1 MFFFGRPRLFFF
13 GLDVAGFDACTA
25 VFRGLP
31 LFFFGAEV
39 EGSES
44 AFGTFAFA
52 DLPLFFCGAE
62 IDSSA
67 SASVLLLLQAYV
79 FSSLDFFPATVVLA
93 LMIRAEVE
101 LDDFAGQVA
110 VAAAVAVMMKPTF
123 TRVALDLFVEVVSA
137 KLFDPDSIPML
148 LQVLIW
154 THPTLGERWRAYV
167 TQLVRGQREL
177 NPLL

>member
-1 MFFFGRPRLFFF
+1 MLALLFSEVSLFSF
-13 GLDVAGFDACTA
+13 LELKLRALNLHLVLLLLRASLFSFVELKLTA
-25 VFRGLP
+25 LH
-31 LFFFGAEV
+31 LQ
-39 EGSES
+39 
-44 AFGTFAFA
+44 
-52 DLPLFFCGAE
+52 
-62 IDSSA
+62 
-67 SASVLLLLQAYV
+67 SVLLLLRAYL

-110 VAAAVAVMMKPTF
+110 VAVAVMMKPTLI
-123 TRVALDLFVEVVSA
+123 RVALDLFVEVVSA

-148 LQVLIW
+148 LQVLIR

-177 NPLL
+177 NLLL

>member
-1 MFFFGRPRLFFF
+1 MLALLFSEVSLFSF
-13 GLDVAGFDACTA
+13 LELKLRALNLHLVLLLLRASLFSFVELKLTA
-25 VFRGLP
+25 LH
-31 LFFFGAEV
+31 LQ
-39 EGSES
+39 
-44 AFGTFAFA
+44 
-52 DLPLFFCGAE
+52 
-62 IDSSA
+62 
-67 SASVLLLLQAYV
+67 SVLLLLRAYL

-110 VAAAVAVMMKPTF
+110 VAAAVAVMMKPTL

-148 LQVLIW
+148 LQVLIR

>member
-1 MFFFGRPRLFFF
+1 MLALLFSEVSLFSF
-13 GLDVAGFDACTA
+13 LELKLRALNLHLVLLLLRASLFSFVELKLTA
-25 VFRGLP
+25 LH
-31 LFFFGAEV
+31 LQ
-39 EGSES
+39 
-44 AFGTFAFA
+44 
-52 DLPLFFCGAE
+52 
-62 IDSSA
+62 
-67 SASVLLLLQAYV
+67 SVLLLLRAYL

-101 LDDFAGQVA
+101 LDNFAGQEAVA
-110 VAAAVAVMMKPTF
+110 AAAAVAVMMKPTLI
-123 TRVALDLFVEVVSA
+123 RVALDLFVEVVSA

-148 LQVLIW
+148 LQVLIR